1 MWSASLSIP
10 VSNLSSVLSCTNT
23 KSLVAR
29 LCLPLKI
36 LQYNCFPKT
45 SGLLFLPASNK
56 ATVNSELP
64 RSFHT
69 IRDDFDPLSPSII
82 RDPTLL
88 NESIERKTK
97 LARHVFLQRLG
108 SAFRRLKAPLYNAVT
123 NYFLQSGLIDLNFL
137 ESFDLAPPHNYH
149 NPLLDK
155 I

>member
-1 MWSASLSIP
+1 MSY
-10 VSNLSSVLSCTNT
+10 T
-23 KSLVAR
+23 
-29 LCLPLKI
+29 
-36 LQYNCFPKT
+36 
-45 SGLLFLPASNK
+45 SNK
-56 ATVNSELP
+56 HLRFISNKHPLEEEEEEVMDN
-64 RSFHT
+64 
-69 IRDDFDPLSPSII
+69 PLSPSII